1 MIGGVKYRQP
11 SKHDINV
18 DIVAVEVPCTV
29 EEFFAH
35 AEKFIGCGY
44 DFGWASSWVMPFRA
58 DSTKRFGCSE
68 YDTQML
74 RDMGCEKVKD
84 TGGWL
89 SPRDLWLLLKNGEV

>member
-44 DFGWASSWVMPFRA
+44 DFGWASSWVVPFRA

-68 YDTQML
+68 YDEKML
-74 RDMGCEKVKD
+74 RDMGRWMVRFA
-84 TGGWL
+84 GGWL
-89 SPRDLWLLLKNGEV
+89 SPRDLWLSLGNEEV

>member
-35 AEKFIGCGY
+35 AEKFIGSRY
-44 DFGWASSWVMPFRA
+44 DFGWAISWILPFRA
-58 DSTKRFGCSE
+58 DSPKRFGCSE
-68 YDTQML
+68 YVDQML
-74 RDMGCEKVKD
+74 RDMGRQMVRFV
-84 TGGWL
+84 GGWL
-89 SPRDLWLLLKNGEV
+89 SPRDLWLSLRNEEV